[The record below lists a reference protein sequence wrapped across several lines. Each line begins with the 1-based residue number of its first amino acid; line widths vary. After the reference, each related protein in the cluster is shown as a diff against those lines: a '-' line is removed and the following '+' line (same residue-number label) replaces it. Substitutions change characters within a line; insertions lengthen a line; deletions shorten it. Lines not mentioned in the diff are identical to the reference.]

1 MRFLKTLALSLAA
14 TAAFSLPAMAQY
26 GHHRGQGEATL
37 YARPNF
43 TGASVRVT
51 GPVPRLA
58 ALRFNDK
65 ASSIRITGGAWEVCE
80 DANYQGRCEIIEW
93 RENSLNEMA
102 LNNSITSIRPIEPRG
117 RGWGRG
123 DRWDRG
129 DRYDRDDRWGRDDR
143 WDRDDR
149 WGRDQRPGR
158 VVRPNYNAP
167 AVLFEHDD
175 FGGAA
180 YPVTAAIPHL
190 NRVRFNDQVSSIL
203 INSGRWEVCTDPNFR
218 GRCEIIDADVT
229 SLGYYRLNDNITS
242 IRPAGTGPGRPW

>member
-1 MRFLKTLALSLAA
+1 MFFLAQLLLKFLTLKFRPFFSRFAQLSA
-14 TAAFSLPAMAQY
+14 
-26 GHHRGQGEATL
+26 
-37 YARPNF
+37 
-43 TGASVRVT
+43 
-51 GPVPRLA
+51 
-58 ALRFNDK
+58 
-65 ASSIRITGGAWEVCE
+65 
-80 DANYQGRCEIIEW
+80 
-93 RENSLNEMA
+93 
-102 LNNSITSIRPIEPRG
+102 
-117 RGWGRG
+117 
-123 DRWDRG
+123 
-129 DRYDRDDRWGRDDR
+129 
-143 WDRDDR
+143 DR

-190 NRVRFNDQVSSIL
+190 NRVRFNDQVSSLL

-218 GRCEIIDADVT
+218 GRCEILDADVT